1 MRLASFDPRHALAK
15 LAPTVT
21 ACAIGLATLSA
32 GPTTLSAQDPMA
44 MSRSTDELE
53 RLTDRQLENL
63 LGPIALYP
71 DALLAQVLVAATFPE
86 QIEDA
91 ARFVRANG
99 TDAVDGQSWDVSV
112 KSVAHYPSAL
122 NLLADKLE
130 WTAAIG
136 RAYATQSSDVM
147 AAIQRLRGLAD
158 QQGNLVST
166 NEQQVVREQGN
177 YVIVPARPRVIYV
190 PVYDPVVIYSRPV
203 FRVGVRNPYWTFG
216 VGFPIGGWLIYDC
229 NWGLRTVY
237 YNGWNDGYFEYGGG
251 WRARAR
257 PYIQISTVYVRPR
270 ITQVFVNRDIGRRR
284 IDYGILDRGPRLHGD
299 VFFDRRRD
307 GDRREYDGRG
317 GDRRPPEPRTAQPR
331 GAEPRGPEPRLLDP
345 RGNDPRDGQDRR
357 GGPDR
362 RPELPDDRVIER
374 RAMPRGDGGVIIERR
389 TPRDQGPI
397 TRDGAPQGPA
407 GRSPA
412 PDKGAPRSE
421 PSKGEAKGGG
431 DPRTARPRTPPP
443 FDARG

>member
-1 MRLASFDPRHALAK
+1 MRLTAFDPRHALAK

-21 ACAIGLATLSA
+21 AYAIGLAA
-32 GPTTLSAQDPMA
+32 IGVGPLELSAQDPMA
-44 MSRSTDELE
+44 MSRAADEQE
-53 RLTDRQLENL
+53 RLGDRQLDNL

-86 QIEDA
+86 QVDDA

-99 TDAVDGQSWDVSV
+99 TDRVDAQSWDVSV

-122 NLLADKLE
+122 NLLADRLE

-147 AAIQRLRGLAD
+147 ASVQRLRALAD

-166 NEQQVVREQGN
+166 PEQQVVREQGA

-203 FRVGVRNPYWTFG
+203 FRAGVRSPYWTFG

-257 PYIQISTVYVRPR
+257 PYINITTVYVRPR
-270 ITQVFVNRDIGRRR
+270 VTQVFVNRDISRRR
-284 IDYGILDRGPRLHGD
+284 IDYGMLDRGPRLYGD
-299 VFFDRRRD
+299 TYFDRRRD
-307 GDRREYDGRG
+307 GDRRDGDRRDGDRRDNEGRG
-317 GDRRPPEPRTAQPR
+317 GDRRPPEPRIAQPR
-331 GAEPRGPEPRLLDP
+331 GAEPRGPEPRGNDP
-345 RGNDPRDGQDRR
+345 RGNDPRGNDPRGQ
-357 GGPDR
+357 DR
-362 RPELPDDRVIER
+362 RPELPADRIIER
-374 RAMPRGDGGVIIERR
+374 RAMP
-389 TPRDQGPI
+389 
-397 TRDGAPQGPA
+397 
-407 GRSPA
+407 
-412 PDKGAPRSE
+412 
-421 PSKGEAKGGG
+421 
-431 DPRTARPRTPPP
+431 
-443 FDARG
+443 